1 MIAIFTPNMVSFTPD
16 RHIRNHIK
24 PSSHMKPEL
33 KPTLWRTARALA
45 NADRLEL
52 LRLVYEAKN
61 ERDVTD
67 LAKQMNLAVPT
78 TSTYL
83 RALNARGLISVIRS
97 GLHVFYGTNS
107 DRSLP
112 AAAAIQSAFFE
123 FFKKSKPLPRDWA
136 NEFVPLFKGYSHPR
150 REEIIKCLKRQ
161 PMLTFAGLQRASG
174 IHPVTMTRHL
184 AILVRA
190 GIVTKDDERHYSLTP
205 PANSISEAIL
215 ESLK

>member
-1 MIAIFTPNMVSFTPD
+1 
-16 RHIRNHIK
+16 
-24 PSSHMKPEL
+24 MKPEL

-67 LAKQMNLAVPT
+67 LAKQMHLAVPT

-123 FFKKSKPLPRDWA
+123 FFKSRKLPCDWA
-136 NEFVPLFKGYSHPR
+136 DEFVPLFKGYSHPR
-150 REEIIKCLKRQ
+150 REEIIRCLKRQ

-184 AILVRA
+184 NILVHA

-205 PANSISEAIL
+205 SANPISKAIL